1 MNCPNCNT
9 DLIPG
14 DAFFKKSLTNFALFG
29 FGSKDLVMTTNAG
42 DDIFLLAASERASAM
57 FCEECGIT
65 VIATEKGRVSALR
78 KKNE

>member
-42 DDIFLLAASERASAM
+42 DDIFLLAASERASGSTGPRQKDRA
-57 FCEECGIT
+57 FRYKEESGTSTI
-65 VIATEKGRVSALR
+65 
-78 KKNE
+78 